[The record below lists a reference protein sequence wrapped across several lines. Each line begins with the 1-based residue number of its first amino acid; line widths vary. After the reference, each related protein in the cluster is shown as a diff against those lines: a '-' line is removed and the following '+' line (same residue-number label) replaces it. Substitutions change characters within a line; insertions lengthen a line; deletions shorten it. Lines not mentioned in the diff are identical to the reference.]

1 MTTTDAGL
9 SIAQVAES
17 TGLTTHTLR
26 YYERAGLIGL
36 IDRASSSHRRYT
48 EADVNWVVF
57 LTKLRATGM
66 PIAQVREYADLVR
79 RGESTTQARMDLLLR
94 HRVAVLAQL
103 DEVTQSL
110 AAIDKKIEIYK
121 EKCS

>member
-1 MTTTDAGL
+1 M
-9 SIAQVAES
+9 
-17 TGLTTHTLR
+17 
-26 YYERAGLIGL
+26 
-36 IDRASSSHRRYT
+36 
-48 EADVNWVVF
+48 NWVVF